1 MHTRRRFLARAAAAA
16 AAATA
21 ATGATGAA
29 ASAVVS
35 APFRRAA
42 YAAPTPGPRQD
53 ETDLF
58 EISLAQW
65 SLHRSLRSGEL
76 DHLDFAQTA
85 REELDI
91 HAVEYVN
98 TFFKDRSTDFR
109 YLAEMKQRAEDLGV
123 RSLLIMIDGEG
134 ALATTDDAARRKAIE
149 NHFRWLAA
157 AAFLGCHS
165 IRVNTGGSTDWEQGM
180 ALAADSLHRLAD
192 IAEPYGLNVIVENHG
207 GLSSNGKWL
216 AGVMR
221 RADHPRVGTLP
232 DFGNFNLGG
241 GKSYDR
247 YQGVEEL
254 MPWAKAVS
262 AKSHAFD
269 AEGNELRTDYA
280 RMLGIVKDAGYRG
293 FIGVEFE
300 GKSVSEL
307 EGIRLTRDLLRRL
320 RKSIT
325 R

>member
-1 MHTRRRFLARAAAAA
+1 MHTRRSFLTR
-16 AAATA
+16 TA
-21 ATGATGAA
+21 ASAAVGAA
-29 ASAVVS
+29 ALTPFGSSAS
-35 APFRRAA
+35 
-42 YAAPTPGPRQD
+42 AAPRSASSQD
-53 ETDLF
+53 ENDLF

-65 SLHRSLRSGEL
+65 SLHRSLKSGDL
-76 DHLDFAQTA
+76 DNLDFAKTA
-85 REELDI
+85 REECDI

-98 TFFKDRSTDFR
+98 SFFKDKATDFR
-109 YLAEMKQRAEDLGV
+109 YLAEMKQRADDLGV

-134 ALATTDDAARRKAIE
+134 SLAAPDDAARRKAIE

-165 IRVNTGGSTDWEQGM
+165 IRVNAGGSSDWDQGM
-180 ALAADSLHRLAD
+180 ALAADSLRRLAE
-192 IAEPYGLNVIVENHG
+192 IADPYDLNVIVENHG

-216 AGVMR
+216 AGVMQ

-241 GKSYDR
+241 GKTYDR
-247 YQGVEEL
+247 YQGVAEL

-262 AKSHAFD
+262 AKSHEFD
-269 AEGNELRTDYA
+269 AEGNALRTDYP

-300 GKSVSEL
+300 GQGVSEL
-307 EGIRLTRDLLRRL
+307 EGIRLTRDLLRRV
-320 RKSIT
+320 RRSIT

>member
-1 MHTRRRFLARAAAAA
+1 MTRSAAAA
-16 AAATA
+16 
-21 ATGATGAA
+21 GAA
-29 ASAVVS
+29 ALAPLGNLALAV
-35 APFRRAA
+35 
-42 YAAPTPGPRQD
+42 PTLARCQD
-53 ETDLF
+53 ENDLF

-65 SLHRSLRSGEL
+65 SLHRSLESGAL
-76 DHLDFAQTA
+76 DHLDFAKTA

-98 TFFKDRSTDFR
+98 TFFKDKATDFG
-109 YLAEMKQRAEDLGV
+109 YLAEMKQRADDLGV

-134 ALATTDDAARRKAIE
+134 SLATADDAARRKAIE
-149 NHFRWLAA
+149 NHFPWLAA

-165 IRVNTGGSTDWEQGM
+165 IRVNAGGSTDWDQGM
-180 ALAADSLHRLAD
+180 ALAADSLCRLAD
-192 IAEPYGLNVIVENHG
+192 IADPYGLHVIVENHG

-216 AGVMR
+216 AGVMQ

-241 GKSYDR
+241 GKTYDR
-247 YQGVEEL
+247 YLGVKEL

-262 AKSHAFD
+262 AKSHSFD
-269 AEGNELRTDYA
+269 ADGNAKRTDFV

-293 FIGVEFE
+293 FIGIEFE
-300 GKSVSEL
+300 GRGVSEL
-307 EGIRLTRDLLRRL
+307 EGIRLTRDLLRRV

>member
-1 MHTRRRFLARAAAAA
+1 MHTRRKFLLR
-16 AAATA
+16 
-21 ATGATGAA
+21 AA
-29 ASAVVS
+29 ASAAAASTAAAS
-35 APFRRAA
+35 AAAASAAAWAPLSRAA
-42 YAAPTPGPRQD
+42 HAARTARTRQD
-53 ETDLF
+53 ENDLF

-76 DHLDFAQTA
+76 DHLDFARTA

-98 TFFKDRSTDFR
+98 TFFKDKATDFA
-109 YLAEMKQRAEDLGV
+109 YLAEMQQRAADVGV

-134 ALATTDDAARRKAIE
+134 ALAAPDAAARRKAIE

-165 IRVNTGGSTDWEQGM
+165 IRVNAGGSTDWEQGM
-180 ALAADSLHRLAD
+180 ALAADSLQRLAE

-207 GLSSNGKWL
+207 GLSSDGKWL
-216 AGVMR
+216 AGVMQ

-232 DFGNFNLGG
+232 DFGNFDLGG
-241 GKSYDR
+241 GESYDR
-247 YQGVEEL
+247 YLGVEEL

-300 GKSVSEL
+300 GQGVPEL
-307 EGIRLTRDLLRRL
+307 EGIRLTRDLLRRV

>member
-1 MHTRRRFLARAAAAA
+1 MHTRRRFLTR

-21 ATGATGAA
+21 ASTAGISAAAAGAA
-29 ASAVVS
+29 VWG
-35 APFRRAA
+35 PLRHAA
-42 YAAPTPGPRQD
+42 YAAPPPGPLQD
-53 ETDLF
+53 ENDLF

-76 DHLDFAQTA
+76 DHLDFARTA

-98 TFFKDRSTDFR
+98 TFFKDKATDFS
-109 YLAEMKQRAEDLGV
+109 YLGEMKQRAADLDV

-134 ALATTDDAARRKAIE
+134 SLAATDAAARRKAIE
-149 NHFRWLAA
+149 HHFPWLAA

-165 IRVNTGGSTDWEQGM
+165 IRVNAGGSTDWEQGM
-180 ALAADSLHRLAD
+180 ALAADSLQRLAE

-207 GLSSNGKWL
+207 GLSSDGKWL

-232 DFGNFNLGG
+232 DFGNFDLGG
-241 GKSYDR
+241 GESYDR
-247 YQGVEEL
+247 YLGVREL

-269 AEGNELRTDYA
+269 AGGNELRTDYT

-300 GKSVSEL
+300 GQGVPEL
-307 EGIRLTRDLLRRL
+307 EGIRLTRDLLRRV